1 MSDVA
6 LQSKPVGVLRRL
18 ADALRELGFGVAEGF
33 AAARRFEN
41 LLTTSDAE
49 LARLGITRHDLPGH
63 ALFGTP
69 RPR

>member
-6 LQSKPVGVLRRL
+6 LQSKQVGALRRL

-41 LLTTSDAE
+41 LSMMSDAN
-49 LARLGITRHDLPGH
+49 LVRLGITRHDVPWY
-63 ALFGTP
+63 ALFGTH